1 MMLLA
6 EDGATL
12 RACLQNLPDGRFQAA
27 CMAQHDCGPTV
38 DEETPEYH
46 ISDTEEGVRNW
57 VHWRA
62 VARGFGKVRWYR
74 R

>member
-12 RACLQNLPDGRFQAA
+12 RACLQNLPDGRFQAV
-27 CMAQHDCGPTV
+27 CMAQHDRGPMV
-38 DEETPEYH
+38 DDETPEYH
-46 ISDTEEGVRNW
+46 ISDTEEGARNW
-57 VHWRA
+57 VRGRA
-62 VARGFGKVRWYR
+62 MARGFGKVRWDR